1 MGFTK
6 VLVQESDRLLV
17 RFLEDKNLDTTWAK
31 NRQMAIELLEK
42 SPYEGIFCEE
52 LEVLERA
59 KQLYPQAFVIV
70 VTPFASVEQAVRA
83 MRLGAFDYL
92 TQPVTPDLLER
103 VLDRAEECFFLRR
116 ALSSQGSGKIEQ
128 IMAESSVMKQIVRDI
143 AKVSQSDASVFICG
157 ESGTGKEVISHA
169 IHSQSPR
176 ALKPYIKVNC
186 AAIPEALIESEFFGH
201 EKGSFTGA
209 HERKLGRFELANQ
222 GTLLLD
228 EVSEIPLSLQAKLL
242 RAIQEREF
250 ERVGGTKT
258 IRVDVRLI
266 ATSNR
271 NMKQM
276 VEQKLFREDLYYRL
290 NVVPIEL
297 PPLRE
302 RKEDILSL
310 AEYFLARLCEEN
322 HKKQKRLSSAAQ
334 KHLMGYS
341 FPGNIR
347 ELINILERTVVMDA
361 SDCIEPEH
369 LRLESCPLPVKEEAM
384 SLADVEKRHILS
396 TLASCQD
403 NRTEAAKALGISL
416 RTLRSKLAHYR
427 GM

>member
-6 VLVQESDRLLV
+6 ILVQESQRLLV
-17 RFLEDKNLDTTWAK
+17 RFLEDKKLDTTWAK
-31 NRQMAIELLEK
+31 NRQMAIELLEQ
-42 SPYEGIFCEE
+42 SPYEIIFCEE
-52 LEVLERA
+52 IEVLERA
-59 KQLYPQAFVIV
+59 KQLYPKAFVIV
-70 VTPFASVEQAVRA
+70 VTPFASVEQAVQA

-92 TQPVTPDLLER
+92 TQPVTSELLDQ
-103 VLDRAEECFFLRR
+103 VLERAEESFFR
-116 ALSSQGSGKIEQ
+116 SHVMHGQSGGKIEQ
-128 IMAESSVMKQIVRDI
+128 IMAESSVMKHIVRDI

-157 ESGTGKEVISHA
+157 ESGTGKEVIAHA
-169 IHSQSPR
+169 IHTQSPR

-186 AAIPEALIESEFFGH
+186 AAIPETLIESEFFGH

-209 HERKLGRFELANQ
+209 HERKLGRFELASH

-258 IRVDVRLI
+258 IEVDVRLI

-271 NMKQM
+271 NMKEM

-302 RKEDILSL
+302 RKEDILTL
-310 AEYFLARLCEEN
+310 AQYFLERLCEEN
-322 HKKQKRLSSAAQ
+322 HKKHKTLSPAAQ
-334 KHLMGYS
+334 QHLLSYR

-369 LRLESCPLPVKEEAM
+369 LRLDSCPIVKAQPQ
-384 SLADVEKRHILS
+384 SLVDIEKKHILS
-396 TLASCQD
+396 TLESLEQD
-403 NRTEAAKALGISL
+403 EKAAAKVLGITL
-416 RTLRSKLAHYR
+416 RALRSKLATYR
-427 GM
+427 V